1 MTAPVAP
8 ARDALERVTV
18 LIVTF
23 NSAHCIEALARGL
36 AGVPNVI
43 VVDNASADDTC
54 ERVRSLMPAARL
66 ISMPANRGF
75 GAANNAA
82 LAEVA
87 TEFALLLNPDC
98 LTDTAQIAALVE
110 AMQAWP
116 EATLA
121 VPQLTDASGQLQ
133 VNYSWPRDAW
143 TPTTGEATG
152 VLNVGYAC
160 AAVMLIR
167 MERLKP
173 LGFFDPLFFLYYE
186 DEDLCL
192 RQWKAHRSVIVTPAV
207 RVAHANRGSVRGRKP
222 WKLEYRRGWH
232 HARSKVLFTAKHG
245 QPGEARRLR
254 RRALL
259 AAMLGLPLRVLA
271 FSPRHVAR
279 WLGRIGG
286 LWSAGDLTKAAP

>member
-1 MTAPVAP
+1 M
-8 ARDALERVTV
+8 
-18 LIVTF
+18 
-23 NSAHCIEALARGL
+23 
-36 AGVPNVI
+36 
-43 VVDNASADDTC
+43 VDNGSADGT
-54 ERVRSLMPAARL
+54 ARL
-66 ISMPANRGF
+66 VRQFLPQAQVMALPGNLGF
-75 GAANNAA
+75 GAANNRA
-82 LAEVA
+82 LARCE
-87 TEFALLLNPDC
+87 TPYALLVNPDC
-98 LTDTAQIAALVE
+98 AITAEAATELVE
-110 AMQAWP
+110 TADAFP
-116 EATLA
+116 DAA
-121 VPQLTDASGQLQ
+121 IVAPQLLNRAGQEQL
-133 VNYSWPRDAW
+133 NYGFPRLRHSS
-143 TPTTGEATG
+143 TGPAAAG
-152 VLNVGYAC
+152 PVCVGNAC
-160 AAVMLIR
+160 GAVMLLR
-167 MERLKP
+167 MAAQPSRQWFDER
-173 LGFFDPLFFLYYE
+173 FFLYYE